1 MNIKTLVLNALV
13 AGIYVVLTLVNPI
26 GFGSIQFRISE
37 IVALLPF
44 YDKQYIPGC
53 LLGVTIANAFS
64 PLGVVDVAFGLGIV
78 LIAYYLLNLLPNLIL
93 KLISYSITCGI
104 GVAAEL
110 YLVASVPFFMSF
122 ISIFISM
129 LVISFISIP
138 VDKWIVK
145 EIQARVNKA

>member
-44 YDKQYIPGC
+44 YDKRYIPGC
-53 LLGVTIANAFS
+53 LLGVAIANAFS
-64 PLGVVDVAFGLGIV
+64 PLGVIDVAFGLGIV
-78 LIAYYLLNLLPNLIL
+78 LIAYYLLNLLPNLFL